1 MNAIPSEFLADAIHE
16 FRKYR
21 DLGARAMAQ
30 LNDEQL
36 FRTIDPEANSVA
48 LIVKHLRGN
57 MRSRWT
63 DFLTSDGEKPD
74 RQRDTE
80 FEMVEGT
87 SRAEVERWWEEG
99 WSAAL
104 NAIEAL
110 RPTDLGR
117 VVTIRGEPQSVLQ
130 AVLRNLTH
138 ASYHVGQIVLLAKH
152 FRGAEWTS
160 LSIPKRR

>member
-30 LNDEQL
+30 VDDQQL
-36 FRTIDPEANSVA
+36 FHSIDAESNSIA

-57 MRSRWT
+57 MLSRWT

-74 RQRDTE
+74 RQRDSE
-80 FEMVEGT
+80 FEMAAGT
-87 SRAEVERWWEEG
+87 TRMEVERWWEDG

-104 NAIEAL
+104 DAIEAL
-110 RPTDLGR
+110 RPTDMGR
-117 VVTIRGEPQSVLQ
+117 VVTIRGEPLSVLQ

-152 FRGAEWTS
+152 FKGSEWTS